1 MSITIKQIPF
11 NFSGFR
17 QRQTIVMAQSTNILQ
32 DGFRFKVVITGA
44 GRTLYSGYVPPNPA
58 NTLVFDLFPV
68 ISNLGQQRKATVTTS
83 IHRSFAASG
92 GAIGFNE
99 RYPTNPDPA
108 LCDTLADEPIGIQID
123 EAWLVGGIL
132 TDNPD
137 IHSGYSTDLIL
148 FNRTAQV
155 DDGYRKNPDSVYA
168 MNSGRAFLTNRVPS
182 THKWDYA
189 ETEGQF
195 SAERIY
201 IPTFSND
208 FGILSIPYVSQ
219 ANKTARDLPSY
230 TATKARITLVPATGS
245 STSVIESITSL
256 QDGVVHLPLYPGNVE
271 ISTLASLAAIKPSI
285 NANWKC
291 YTVSLLRTDNTPASA
306 VYVIYNAER
315 YYENDCRYNR
325 VRLGWVN
332 SQGGYDYF
340 NFIKK
345 SEQSIEVETKEY
357 QTALG
362 NYGSA
367 SGTAGGETPFSF
379 VQEDRGLTNSAPL
392 VKQYLNVDSDWLSR
406 GEFLLLKWL
415 IASRDVHWI
424 DTSGNH
430 MPMIVTDRSYLV
442 RDERNGKKYNVSL
455 RLQMAH
461 NLNG

>member
-1 MSITIKQIPF
+1 MSITIKQIPY

-17 QRQTIVMAQSTNILQ
+17 QRQTIVMAQSTNITE

-68 ISNLGQQRKATVTTS
+68 ISRLGQQIKATVTTS
-83 IHRSFAASG
+83 IHRSFAASAG
-92 GAIGFNE
+92 TIGFNE
-99 RYPTNPDPA
+99 RYPTNPDPS

-155 DDGYRKNPDSVYA
+155 DDGYRKNPNSVYA
-168 MNSGRAFLTNRVPS
+168 MSSDQSFLTNRVPS

-189 ETEGQF
+189 QTEGQYN
-195 SAERIY
+195 ARRIY

-208 FGILSIPYVSQ
+208 FGVLSVTYVGAST
-219 ANKTARDLPSY
+219 AAARDLPSY
-230 TATKARITLVPATGS
+230 SATQARITLVPSAGS
-245 STSVIESITSL
+245 PITVTESLTAL
-256 QDGVVHLPLYPGNVE
+256 QDGVIHLPLYPGNID
-271 ISTLASLAAIKPSI
+271 ISTLASLASIKPTI

-291 YTVSLLRTDNTPASA
+291 YIISLLRADNNPASA
-306 VYVIYNAER
+306 VYVLYNAER
-315 YYENDCRYNR
+315 YLENDCRYTR
-325 VRLGWVN
+325 VRLGWIN
-332 SQGGYDYF
+332 SQGGWDYQ

-367 SGTAGGETPFSF
+367 SGTSGGETPFSF
-379 VQEDRGLTNSAPL
+379 VQEDRGLTNATPL

-406 GEFLLLKWL
+406 GEFLFLKWL

-424 DTSGNH
+424 DTNGNH

-442 RDERNGKKYNVSL
+442 RDERNGKKYNISL

-461 NLNG
+461 NLNS